1 MPSAVHHFAILAPVP
16 LEHLES
22 GAPVAE
28 ATGYV
33 AFGTSKWELFQ
44 QIDADREQAPVPVLI
59 YPSDRDIPVSANLK
73 VSWFGWYVG
82 HVHGKRGAHPDG
94 MTHRPPSTERYRADN
109 LGHWAAFWHVRG
121 LRQLPSEKHLPISK
135 VPTIKGGWRK
145 SAPPRG
151 PELVA
156 LPETLSYEA

>member
-1 MPSAVHHFAILAPVP
+1 MPSAIHHFAILAPVP
-16 LEHLES
+16 LEHLRS

-28 ATGYV
+28 ATGFV

-44 QIDADREQAPVPVLI
+44 QIDVDREQAPIPVLI
-59 YPSDRDIPVSANLK
+59 YPSDQDIPASTGLK

-82 HVHGKRGAHPDG
+82 HVHSKVGSHPNG
-94 MTHRPPSTERYRADN
+94 MTHRPPSTEQYPADN

-121 LRQLPSEKHLPISK
+121 LRQLAPEKHLSISK

-145 SAPPRG
+145 AAPPRG

-156 LPETLSYEA
+156 LPDSLSTET